1 MSIKKLCCN
10 IFSLGDFGDNFIYG
24 LIAARFAALLLLE
37 LIAFLEIIV
46 FLCLLLLFIISFNL
60 FFVFLFI
67 FFRLRL
73 VLFFCVLPR
82 SS

>member
-60 FFVFLFI
+60 FFVFFYI
-67 FFRLRL
+67 FSLAPSTIFL
-73 VLFFCVLPR
+73 CAAA
-82 SS
+82 